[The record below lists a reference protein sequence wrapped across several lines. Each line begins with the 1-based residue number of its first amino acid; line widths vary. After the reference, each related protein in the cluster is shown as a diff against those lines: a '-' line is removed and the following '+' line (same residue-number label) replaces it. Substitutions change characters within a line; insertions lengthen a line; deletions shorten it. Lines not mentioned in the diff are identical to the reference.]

1 MTDVPTSHPRY
12 ASLRIRDAIVS
23 GVEAGITSPHGLIA
37 HGRGEAFDYL
47 LGETTQPFAT
57 QAIRAAVARMRTA
70 KHPVLSVNGNT
81 AALVPEDIVRLS
93 QALPAPIEVN
103 IFHASAARER
113 AIEAHLRQH
122 GAERVLLPDS
132 DVALDGI
139 DSNRRFVHPEGLARA
154 DVVFVPLEDGDRC
167 EALVKAGREV
177 ITVDLNPLSRTAR
190 HAHITIV
197 DNVVRAVPAL
207 IAEAAALDGTAV
219 DDLAEIVRD
228 FDNAALLEAAVERIR
243 SGRDR

>member
-12 ASLRIRDAIVS
+12 TSLRIRDAIVN
-23 GVEAGITSPHGLIA
+23 GVEIGITSPHGLIA

-47 LGETTQPFAT
+47 LSEKTHSFAS
-57 QAIRAAVARMRTA
+57 QAIRAAVARLRTA

-81 AALVPEDIVRLS
+81 AALVPAEIVRLG

-113 AIEAHLRQH
+113 AIEAHLMQN
-122 GAERVLLPDS
+122 GARRVLLPDR
-132 DVALDGI
+132 DVTLDGI

-167 EALVKAGREV
+167 EALMRQGKEV
-177 ITVDLNPLSRTAR
+177 ITVDLNPLSRTAQQ
-190 HAHITIV
+190 ATITIV
-197 DNVVRAVPAL
+197 DNVVRALPAL
-207 IAEAAALDGTAV
+207 VTEAAALAGMAARELAAIVDGW
-219 DDLAEIVRD
+219 
-228 FDNAALLEAAVERIR
+228 DNAALLKAAVNRLR
-243 SGRDR
+243 SGAD